1 MLKKVILGILVLI
14 TLFLAVFI
22 SYSKNGI
29 QQTFVSTADQSELCN
44 DVLIMLLRPT
54 IQQGVDDYYKR
65 YFTGTP
71 GVGSGSVEISD
82 IRKDFNGGYDII
94 VTVLP
99 YYGPHNSVGKD
110 QMLLY
115 VTENRIEIKSFQHL
129 ERYEIYGSYQDYIIQ
144 WPPS

>member
-65 YFTGTP
+65 FLRRRL
-71 GVGSGSVEISD
+71 GSGVVPLKSQISVKILMEVMI
-82 IRKDFNGGYDII
+82 
-94 VTVLP
+94 L
-99 YYGPHNSVGKD
+99 
-110 QMLLY
+110 Q
-115 VTENRIEIKSFQHL
+115 
-129 ERYEIYGSYQDYIIQ
+129 
-144 WPPS
+144 